1 MYCSTHS
8 TPPLISKPSFLG
20 CIGVSNIRGPMGLKK
35 WLGGS
40 APCWSSCP
48 TSQHPSDWTGCRKG
62 RPGSWWLF
70 PLRWCPHKKV
80 MFGDRVWRDRNVLYI
95 SHRLVMSFWISESR
109 VIHGMAHDFLLL
121 QSVPLYAK
129 DHPRPWMRWMFER
142 KKISRHRNIETGQ
155 PVVLLFSSSWWG
167 QTITWNRSMHAYSC
181 QQQSQPLSW
190 SWKCKSFPVLVV
202 DKIRLLIG

>member
-142 KKISRHRNIETGQ
+142 KKCRDIETSKQDNPWCCCFLVAGGGKRSHGTGACMPTLASNRASRFPEAESASLSQ
-155 PVVLLFSSSWWG
+155 SLWW
-167 QTITWNRSMHAYSC
+167 T
-181 QQQSQPLSW
+181 
-190 SWKCKSFPVLVV
+190 K
-202 DKIRLLIG
+202 